1 MLHMLKRDWIN
12 FILLFQIDHS
22 EILLI
27 WICWTAGQR
36 LWLFGRKRESEW
48 GLIRKFASIRKI
60 FSLAPSDD
68 ENYPITIDACHD
80 RGQTTIIKH

>member
-1 MLHMLKRDWIN
+1 MLQRPKRDRIN
-12 FILLFQIDHS
+12 FILPFQIDHS

-36 LWLFGRKRESEW
+36 PWLFGRERESEW
-48 GLIRKFASIRKI
+48 GLIRKFASIWKI

-80 RGQTTIIKH
+80 RGKQP